1 MVERILKFFLDLKK
15 PEYRRL
21 YFIVFR
27 YLNITKT
34 FLINFKSLPFSQA
47 IKLPIW
53 VYGSASFISTRGS
66 INIDC
71 PKIIPGMIH
80 LGFPEDIYFNP
91 KENGLINNNGSIDEN
106 QLTKLVTDIYKKSHN
121 INELDNLDLNII
133 KNSVVKLP
141 IINDDIRD
149 GNMQIYESVKNSKV
163 KGITNSP

>member
-1 MVERILKFFLDLKK
+1 M
-15 PEYRRL
+15 
-21 YFIVFR
+21 
-27 YLNITKT
+27 T
-34 FLINFKSLPFSQA
+34 
-47 IKLPIW
+47 
-53 VYGSASFISTRGS
+53 
-66 INIDC
+66 
-71 PKIIPGMIH
+71 
-80 LGFPEDIYFNP
+80 
-91 KENGLINNNGSIDEN
+91 KENKILSDPEMMQLYKKYEINNNGSIDEN